1 MFCKNRQITYKIQ
14 KKKGKPSMYLQSTKS
29 CDPVRPKDF
38 VFIIYVIKCNTI
50 KSLHERLN

>member
-14 KKKGKPSMYLQSTKS
+14 KKKGKPSMYLQTTKS